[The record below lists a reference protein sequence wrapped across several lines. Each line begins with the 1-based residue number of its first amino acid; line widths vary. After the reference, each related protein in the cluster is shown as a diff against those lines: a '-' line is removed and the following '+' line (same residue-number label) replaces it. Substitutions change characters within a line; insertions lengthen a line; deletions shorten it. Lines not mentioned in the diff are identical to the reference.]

1 MTTEQNSRGIGYRL
15 ASVLTEV
22 LSPAVIVVL
31 LPLAVSWQAT
41 ERDLLATGAW
51 TLVVAV
57 FYSVLPMVFLV
68 RGARRGRWDG
78 HWVRQRERRLIP
90 LLMCLASTMA
100 GLVILLLGSAPTDV
114 VALAWAMVA
123 TLVVCIVITQYW
135 KVSIHA
141 AVAGGAAATMLLL
154 HGLVMLPLLVLVLA
168 VAWSRVRVA
177 DHTVA
182 QVVAGSLVGPM
193 AGGVVFLLLR

>member
-41 ERDLLATGAW
+41 EHDLLATGAW

-154 HGLVMLPLLVLVLA
+154 YGLVMLPLLVLVLA